1 MIEDGGTYFF
11 WAQAIEMVFQ
21 RIHFIYRIVYREEE
35 EDKRRRRRGFAMMRF
50 SNVMST
56 RVGGCR
62 TARRFRLMNSRII
75 SDIWRSFL
83 SPPPLFILHPCLGY
97 DIVSPFFF
105 FRPHPIVWLY
115 LSDGVHRKMQW
126 PGHRKVFFFTINKNG
141 QPSSFFK
148 RRKI

>member
-75 SDIWRSFL
+75 SDIW
-83 SPPPLFILHPCLGY
+83 
-97 DIVSPFFF
+97 PFFF
-105 FRPHPIVWLY
+105 FYPSFYSSMSWPI
-115 LSDGVHRKMQW
+115 
-126 PGHRKVFFFTINKNG
+126 
-141 QPSSFFK
+141 
-148 RRKI
+148 